1 MATLLLTAVGTAI
14 GGPVGGAIGALIGQ
28 QADQAIFGSGT
39 IEGPRLKELSV
50 TTSSYGQPIARVF
63 GRMRVPGTV
72 IWSTDLIE
80 SAEKR
85 GGGKGRPST
94 KTFSYSASF
103 AVALSS
109 LPVSSLGRIWADG
122 ELLRGAAG
130 DLKTEGILRFYDGHG
145 DDPVDPIIAA
155 DRGSSAPAFRDCAYV
170 VFEDLQLADFGNRI
184 PALTFEIMAESPTSV
199 ALNDIVPQAI
209 SGGSTQTLHHLR
221 GFADE
226 GGPLASSLSA
236 LNRIFP
242 LSCVT
247 RASGFSLAQVENSE
261 PELFTLPPE
270 VSHSDEEQR
279 NRRRAERFAQE
290 PFALRYYDENR
301 DYQPGVQRAIGSK
314 PNGREAMI
322 DIPATMRADG
332 ARELAN
338 MNANRVRWQNEQLT
352 WQTADLDPAMEPG
365 SLVRIPDMPGRWL
378 VKGWEWFDR
387 GVELNLER
395 LAPELAGNVSSDAGS
410 ANTPD
415 DELVGPTLLSLF
427 EVPSDGTSSSSEP
440 LILAAASSAT
450 SSWKGAAL
458 FVERA
463 GGLVPIGSAGSR
475 RAVSGVIVDSLGP
488 SNATHFEAGSSM
500 LIDLPDDDLSFSET
514 TIAGLAHG
522 ENRVLVGGE
531 VLQFLSAEVVSPGR
545 WQLSG
550 LLRGRGGTENAAQN
564 GHGPGTP
571 VILLDERLTALD
583 PSEVPSN
590 ASTRIAAIGLGDDEP
605 VFADL
610 SNSGLSRRPLTPVH
624 PRRSIIDDGV
634 WHFCWTRR
642 ARGQWLWEDLVD
654 TPFVEEREAYLIGF
668 GPTDDPFRSWETTE
682 PEISFSEAE
691 RSGLVADFGPQE
703 FWVKQIGTFSNSPAI
718 HLATLS

>member
-80 SAEKR
+80 SSAKS

-94 KTFSYSASF
+94 KTYSYSTSF

-130 DLKTEGILRFYDGHG
+130 DLKTEGVLRFYDGHG
-145 DDPVDPIIAA
+145 DDPVDPLVAA
-155 DRGSSAPAFRDCAYV
+155 DKGSAAPAFRDCAYV

-184 PALTFEIMAESPTSV
+184 PTLTFEIMAESPSSV
-199 ALNDIVPQAI
+199 ALNDIVPLAI
-209 SGGSTQTLHHLR
+209 SGDSSQTLPHLR

-236 LNRIFP
+236 LNRVFP

-247 RASGFSLAQVENSE
+247 KGSGFTLSPIDSSGAVLA
-261 PELFTLPPE
+261 TLSPE
-270 VSHSDEEQR
+270 VSNAEEGQR

-290 PFALRYYDENR
+290 PVALRYYDENR
-301 DYQPGVQRAIGSK
+301 DYQPGVQRAIGSR

-322 DIPATMRADG
+322 DIPATMQADD
-332 ARELAN
+332 ARKLAN
-338 MNANRVRWQNEQLT
+338 SSANRARWQHEQIT
-352 WQTADLDPAMEPG
+352 WNTADLNPTVEPG
-365 SLVRIPDMPGRWL
+365 SIVKIPDMPGRWL

-395 LAPELAGNVSSDAGS
+395 LAPGLAGDVSSDSGA
-410 ANTPD
+410 AKHPN
-415 DELVGPTLLSLF
+415 DELIGPTLLSVF
-427 EVPSDGTSSSSEP
+427 EVPADGTSSAAEP
-440 LILAAASSAT
+440 IIFAAASSAT

-458 FVERA
+458 YVERA
-463 GGLVPIGSAGSR
+463 GGLIPIGSTSAP
-475 RAVSGVIVDSLGP
+475 RAVSGVIAGSLGP
-488 SNATHFEAGSSM
+488 SNATHFEPGSSV
-500 LIDLPDDDLSFSET
+500 LIDLPDDNLSFAET
-514 TIAGLAHG
+514 TIAGLALG
-522 ENRVLVGGE
+522 ENRVLIGDE
-531 VLQFLSAEVVSPGR
+531 VVQFLSAEVVSTGR
-545 WQLSG
+545 WKLSG
-550 LLRGRGGTENAAQN
+550 LLRGRGGTEASAQN
-564 GHGPGTP
+564 GHEPGAQAT
-571 VILLDERLTALD
+571 LLDDNLTALN
-583 PSEVPSN
+583 PSEVSSN
-590 ASTRIAAIGLGDDEP
+590 TNTRIAAIGLGDDEP
-605 VFADL
+605 TFANL
-610 SNSGLSRRPLTPVH
+610 ANSGLSRRPLTPVH
-624 PRRSIIDDGV
+624 PRLSKSHDGS

-654 TPFVEEREAYLIGF
+654 TPLVEESEAYLIGY
-668 GPTDDPFRSWETTE
+668 GPADSPFRSWNTIE
-682 PEISFSEAE
+682 PEVSFSEVE
-691 RSGLVADFGPQE
+691 RSDLLANFGPQE
-703 FWVKQIGTFSNSPAI
+703 FWVKQVGTFSSSSAI
-718 HLATLS
+718 RLAALF

>member
-1 MATLLLTAVGTAI
+1 M
-14 GGPVGGAIGALIGQ
+14 
-28 QADQAIFGSGT
+28 
-39 IEGPRLKELSV
+39 
-50 TTSSYGQPIARVF
+50 SSYGQPIAQIF
-63 GRMRVPGTV
+63 SRMRVPGTV

-80 SAEKR
+80 SSEKS

-109 LPVSSLGRIWADG
+109 LPISSLGRIWADG

-130 DLKTEGILRFYDGHG
+130 DLKTEGILRFYDGHE

-155 DRGSSAPAFRDCAYV
+155 DKGSSAPAFRDCAYV

-209 SGGSTQTLHHLR
+209 SGGSTQTLSYLR

-236 LNRIFP
+236 LDRIFP

-247 RASGFSLAQVENSE
+247 RASGFSLSQVNNSD
-261 PELFTLPPE
+261 PELLTLPPE

-301 DYQPGVQRAIGSK
+301 DYQPGVQRAIGSR

-322 DIPATMRADG
+322 DIPATMQADG

-338 MNANRVRWQNEQLT
+338 MNANRVRWQHEQIT
-352 WQTADLDPAMEPG
+352 WHMADLNPAVEPG
-365 SLVRIPDMPGRWL
+365 SLVKVPDMPGRWL

-395 LAPELAGNVSSDAGS
+395 LAPGLAGNISSDAGT
-410 ANTPD
+410 ANTPY
-415 DELVGPTLLSLF
+415 DELIGPTLLSLF
-427 EVPSDGTSSSSEP
+427 EVPSDGMSSSTEP

-458 FVERA
+458 YVERA
-463 GGLVPIGSAGSR
+463 GGLVPVGSTGSR

-488 SNATHFEAGSSM
+488 SKATHFEAGSSM
-500 LIDLPDDDLSFSET
+500 LIDLPDNGLSFSET
-514 TIAGLAHG
+514 TIAGLALG
-522 ENRVLVGGE
+522 ENRILVGDE
-531 VLQFLSAEVVSPGR
+531 VIQFLSAEVVSPRR

-550 LLRGRGGTENAAQN
+550 LLRGRGGTEHSAQN
-564 GHGPGTP
+564 GHVLGTP
-571 VILLDERLTALD
+571 VILLDDRLNALD

-590 ASTRIAAIGLGDDEP
+590 ASARIAAIGLGDDEP

-610 SNSGLSRRPLTPVH
+610 SNSGLSRRPLMPVH
-624 PRRSIIDDGV
+624 PRRSLLTDGS

-654 TPFVEEREAYLIGF
+654 TPLVEEREAYCVGF
-668 GPTDDPFRSWETTE
+668 GPTDNPFISWEATK
-682 PEISFSEAE
+682 PEISLSEAE
-691 RSGLVADFGPQE
+691 RSDLLANFGPQE
-703 FWVKQIGTFSNSPAI
+703 LWVKQVGTFSSSPAI